1 MPKEQFDM
9 LSSKKYAGMFWACK
23 SCTSFAAKYQ
33 ADVLRF
39 NQRLDALEKKVG
51 EADEVREDVE
61 NLKKEFEVAKSSG
74 SLSSNGEVFTE
85 LRERESRK
93 NNIVIYELDE
103 PSGNNKE
110 ERVAE
115 DEQQLQDLLKDI
127 DISVKVDDDIRF
139 MSRLGKF
146 DKQRKRPL
154 LVGVVDHT
162 TKERILSKAPRL
174 AKMAEPRCNVNIASD
189 LTRKQREEEKGL
201 QLEVKARNDKLTDE
215 ENFIWK
221 VIGRRGER
229 RIVRSMLNS
238 PRQGQEQAGPRVP
251 QPRGEAGGAAA
262 SRAGRRIAPR

>member
-93 NNIVIYELDE
+93 NNIMIYKLDE

-115 DEQQLQDLLKDI
+115 DKQQLQDLLKDI

-162 TKERILSKAPRL
+162 TKERILSKASRL
-174 AKMAEPRCNVNIASD
+174 AKMAEPQCNV
-189 LTRKQREEEKGL
+189 
-201 QLEVKARNDKLTDE
+201 KLPAT
-215 ENFIWK
+215 
-221 VIGRRGER
+221 
-229 RIVRSMLNS
+229 
-238 PRQGQEQAGPRVP
+238 
-251 QPRGEAGGAAA
+251 
-262 SRAGRRIAPR
+262 